1 MKQIVFDAGKNSGVV
16 EFCLLVLLFC
26 FDVVVDILPD
36 YMHMLK
42 NILPGHLLLVLN
54 GNRVPNAPKYKNA
67 TKEDDDKKTRAVA
80 RETNALWKSRWLEAM
95 RVLWPTSPHL
105 TCSV

>member
-1 MKQIVFDAGKNSGVV
+1 MKLIVSDAGKSSGVV

-26 FDVVVDILPD
+26 FDIVVDILPD

-67 TKEDDDKKTRAVA
+67 TKVTTTR
-80 RETNALWKSRWLEAM
+80 R
-95 RVLWPTSPHL
+95 RVLLPAKPMPSGSPGGWKR
-105 TCSV
+105 